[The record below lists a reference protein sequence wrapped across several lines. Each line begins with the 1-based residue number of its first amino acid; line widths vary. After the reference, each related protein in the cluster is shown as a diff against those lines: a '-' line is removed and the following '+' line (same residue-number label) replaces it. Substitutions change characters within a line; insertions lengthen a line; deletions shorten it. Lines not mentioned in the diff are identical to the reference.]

1 MRKGYSCYLLF
12 LLLAAC
18 TACERDITLTYR
30 TAEARYVVE
39 ASISQSG
46 TEATV
51 TTTQAM
57 DDNTYGHAVT
67 DARVILTSGDSIR
80 QALTHRGKG
89 RYTADLC
96 GKPGTTYLL
105 TVEAGGQTFTSS
117 STMPDPTRILSFR
130 FVWREVLGQ
139 RYLFGDLRLQDQP
152 GRSNYYFMHL
162 YRGGIGYRWA
172 VMTDRAAPG
181 GELQQ
186 LFTCQR
192 ENSNSNDALREGDRL
207 HLIVRAIDQRAYDYL
222 YSMQVMDEAGSN
234 PIDNFSG
241 GCLGYFSAYNQLTI
255 DTVFHFSEVEEA
267 KD

>member
-1 MRKGYSCYLLF
+1 MRKGYSCNLLL

-18 TACERDITLTYR
+18 TGCERDIHLDYR

-39 ASISQSG
+39 AGISQTG
-46 TEATV
+46 TEAIV

-57 DDNTYGHAVT
+57 DDNTVRHAVT
-67 DARVILTSGDSIR
+67 DAHVVITSGDSIR
-80 QALTHRGKG
+80 QPLTHQGKG
-89 RYTADLC
+89 RYTAPLC
-96 GKPGTTYLL
+96 GSPGTTYRL
-105 TVEAGGQTFTSS
+105 TVEAGGQTFTST
-117 STMPDPTRILSFR
+117 STMPEATRILSFR
-130 FVWREVLGQ
+130 FVWKEVLAR
-139 RYLFGDLRLQDQP
+139 RYLFGDLCLQDPP

-192 ENSNSNDALREGDRL
+192 ENTDDSGALREGDRL
-207 HLIVRAIDQRAYDYL
+207 HLVVRTIDQRAYDYL

-234 PIDNFSG
+234 PIDNFTG
-241 GCLGYFSAYNQLTI
+241 GCLGYFSAYNELTL
-255 DTVFHFSEVEEA
+255 DTVFHFSQVGEE
-267 KD
+267 